1 MNKGYLRHVFI
12 SRGRQFQATQ
22 NATKWKVTFPAFHLS
37 YLTLIPG
44 GVDIW
49 DEKV

>member
-22 NATKWKVTFPAFHLS
+22 NATKINGK
-37 YLTLIPG
+37 
-44 GVDIW
+44 
-49 DEKV
+49 